1 PDATA
6 LVCGDLRLSFAELDE
21 RVTRLALLLAA
32 EGAGPDAVVAL
43 AVPRSAES
51 VVAAFAVLKA
61 GGAYLPLDLDH
72 PEDRLAYMLDDAAPV
87 CVVTTR
93 AVDDRVPVTP
103 GATRLVLDD
112 PAVRDRLAAA
122 DGPAPAAPRPD
133 DLAYVIYTSGSTG
146 RPKGVGLHHAGLT
159 NLYRDHERQLYRPVA
174 DRLGRRVRALHTAS
188 FSFDSSWEQLLWLI
202 AGHEL
207 HVLDEYGRR
216 DADAVVAHVREARID
231 ALDVTP
237 SYGRHLLDAGLLAG
251 AHRPPLFLLGGEAVP
266 PALWTELR
274 AVPGVETVNYYGPT
288 EFTVD
293 ALVARVTDCA
303 TPVVGRPLDNTR
315 AHVLDARLRPVPP
328 GVPGELY
335 LAGVQNARGYLGRPV
350 LTSERFVADP
360 YGPAGSRMYRT
371 GDLARRRA
379 DGLIEFLGRADDQVK
394 IRGFRVELGEIEA
407 ELTACEEVASAA
419 VLVREDTPGVPRLV
433 AYVTGG
439 AAPDAVR
446 REVASRLPEYMV

>member
-1 PDATA
+1 
-6 LVCGDLRLSFAELDE
+6 
-21 RVTRLALLLAA
+21 
-32 EGAGPDAVVAL
+32 
-43 AVPRSAES
+43 
-51 VVAAFAVLKA
+51 
-61 GGAYLPLDLDH
+61 
-72 PEDRLAYMLDDAAPV
+72 
-87 CVVTTR
+87 
-93 AVDDRVPVTP
+93 
-103 GATRLVLDD
+103 
-112 PAVRDRLAAA
+112 
-122 DGPAPAAPRPD
+122 
-133 DLAYVIYTSGSTG
+133 IYTSGSTG

-174 DRLGRRVRALHTAS
+174 ERLGRRVRALHTAS

-251 AHRPPLFLLGGEAVP
+251 EHRPPLFLLGGEAVP

-274 AVPGVETVNYYGPT
+274 AVTGVETVNYYGPT

-335 LAGVQNARGYLGRPV
+335 LAGVQNARGYLGRSV

-371 GDLARRRA
+371 GDL
-379 DGLIEFLGRADDQVK
+379 
-394 IRGFRVELGEIEA
+394 
-407 ELTACEEVASAA
+407 
-419 VLVREDTPGVPRLV
+419 
-433 AYVTGG
+433 
-439 AAPDAVR
+439 
-446 REVASRLPEYMV
+446 